1 MAETRRRKTSKT
13 SKASKTLKSL
23 SKPAASR
30 GGRPDADRIILKAL
44 KEAPAPQGGDAAG
57 QKVLYWYDET
67 FSVGIVYAY
76 GPLSLYRDLVAR
88 LYPEEMRD
96 EDHEKTWKET
106 AKGYCTFGPCRNPDS
121 APGEDLP
128 PVASVGLIWLNNCSP
143 LLETLPVCVHE
154 ITHLT
159 QDVLHLARVE
169 DSSGEVQAYMA
180 EREFAKVMEQLYGM
194 KVPRNVKK
202 ILEELLCSNCKDCKV
217 DSTEKTEAKETGR
230 QDP

>member
-1 MAETRRRKTSKT
+1 MAETQRRKTSKT
-13 SKASKTLKSL
+13 SKSL
-23 SKPAASR
+23 SKPVASR
-30 GGRPDADRIILKAL
+30 GGKPDADRIILKAL
-44 KEAPAPQGGDAAG
+44 KEAPATKCGNTAD

-96 EDHEKTWKET
+96 TDREKTWKET
-106 AKGYCTFGPCRNPDS
+106 AKGYCTFGPCRNPN
-121 APGEDLP
+121 AIPGEESE
-128 PVASVGLIWLNNCSP
+128 PVASVGLIWLNNDIP

-202 ILEELLCSNCKDCKV
+202 ILEELLCSNYKG
-217 DSTEKTEAKETGR
+217 DSAEKPEAKETGR